1 MKKTLALLLCA
12 ASMLALLAG
21 CGSKSTDDK
30 APAANGGETASTEKA
45 DYPTSPI
52 TVIIPYSPGGGADIL
67 TRKIMEYIELPNNQK
82 LVAVNVEGASGFT
95 GAMQAFNSKNDGYT
109 ILAHN
114 PMDVVSYS
122 LSGTT
127 DVELWDELE
136 TVCGIV
142 DDFNVLVTNPQS
154 GWTTLE
160 EALEYIKA
168 NPGTVKVGNT
178 GSNNCNMAD
187 CLRTLDALGIRDDV
201 VVVPYDGGAENK
213 TALMGNHVQLSVNS
227 CADIQSAIT
236 SGDHIALL
244 TVGDRRAK
252 FLPDTPCTAELGYD
266 VVTTKPRGWY
276 APAGMSQEQQAV
288 LQEAIKKV
296 CENPEFEQDV
306 LALGLEVNYV
316 DGAALKEKISGWVE
330 DLAPVFEEMK

>member
-30 APAANGGETASTEKA
+30 ASAANGGETASTEKA

-52 TVIIPYSPGGGADIL
+52 TVIIPYSPGGGSDIL

-160 EALEYIKA
+160 EALE
-168 NPGTVKVGNT
+168 
-178 GSNNCNMAD
+178 
-187 CLRTLDALGIRDDV
+187 
-201 VVVPYDGGAENK
+201 
-213 TALMGNHVQLSVNS
+213 
-227 CADIQSAIT
+227 
-236 SGDHIALL
+236 
-244 TVGDRRAK
+244 
-252 FLPDTPCTAELGYD
+252 
-266 VVTTKPRGWY
+266 
-276 APAGMSQEQQAV
+276 
-288 LQEAIKKV
+288 
-296 CENPEFEQDV
+296 
-306 LALGLEVNYV
+306 
-316 DGAALKEKISGWVE
+316 
-330 DLAPVFEEMK
+330 

>member
-12 ASMLALLAG
+12 AAMLALLAG

-52 TVIIPYSPGGGADIL
+52 TVIIPYSPGGGSDIL

-136 TVCGIV
+136 TG
-142 DDFNVLVTNPQS
+142 
-154 GWTTLE
+154 
-160 EALEYIKA
+160 
-168 NPGTVKVGNT
+168 
-178 GSNNCNMAD
+178 
-187 CLRTLDALGIRDDV
+187 LRPHLI
-201 VVVPYDGGAENK
+201 
-213 TALMGNHVQLSVNS
+213 
-227 CADIQSAIT
+227 
-236 SGDHIALL
+236 
-244 TVGDRRAK
+244 
-252 FLPDTPCTAELGYD
+252 
-266 VVTTKPRGWY
+266 
-276 APAGMSQEQQAV
+276 
-288 LQEAIKKV
+288 
-296 CENPEFEQDV
+296 
-306 LALGLEVNYV
+306 
-316 DGAALKEKISGWVE
+316 
-330 DLAPVFEEMK
+330 

>member
-1 MKKTLALLLCA
+1 M
-12 ASMLALLAG
+12 
-21 CGSKSTDDK
+21 
-30 APAANGGETASTEKA
+30 
-45 DYPTSPI
+45 
-52 TVIIPYSPGGGADIL
+52 
-67 TRKIMEYIELPNNQK
+67 
-82 LVAVNVEGASGFT
+82 NVEGASGFT

-236 SGDHIALL
+236 SGDHHRSA
-244 TVGDRRAK
+244 DCWRS
-252 FLPDTPCTAELGYD
+252 
-266 VVTTKPRGWY
+266 PR
-276 APAGMSQEQQAV
+276 
-288 LQEAIKKV
+288 
-296 CENPEFEQDV
+296 
-306 LALGLEVNYV
+306 
-316 DGAALKEKISGWVE
+316 
-330 DLAPVFEEMK
+330 